1 MQEDETDEE
10 ERSMRRTSRTRR
22 MRMTAAL
29 TTTTAMNDEK
39 ELSAPTFRSTK
50 DLDTPSWTY
59 LCFVNIRGN
68 NWFLRKFG
76 GASIMRRGR
85 GGSLGV
91 SIPTGPAS

>member
-39 ELSAPTFRSTK
+39 ELSAQRLKARRKTWILPAGLTFA
-50 DLDTPSWTY
+50 LAI
-59 LCFVNIRGN
+59 L
-68 NWFLRKFG
+68 
-76 GASIMRRGR
+76 GAIIGSCASLG